1 MTNYTFPGLFCFKV
15 DRHVC
20 RIVVRLGWVPLETLP
35 DGVLL
40 HQLNE
45 YPNNE
50 DVQEYLSQ
58 RLSILDVDTLYELHY
73 QMITFGKVF
82 CTKTKPNCNSCP
94 LKNECKHFASAST
107 SGGEKASFPT
117 TRVQSTPELVDIE
130 DLCLGPMVRKTAG
143 RLRTKH
149 QVYELPDAHPLVQRL
164 DKRDPNDENPYL
176 LAVWPPV
183 DKSSGSQQEET
194 MLGAFLVPHRT
205 ATRGSFPLDGT
216 YFQTNEAFSL
226 FV

>member
-1 MTNYTFPGLFCFKV
+1 MEVYGLGIKSTECLRLLTLRQRAFPV

-20 RIVVRLGWVPLETLP
+20 RIVVRLGWVPLGTLP

-40 HQLNE
+40 HQLNK

-50 DVQEYLSQ
+50 DVQEYLSR

-94 LKNECKHFASAST
+94 LKNECKHFASASIG
-107 SGGEKASFPT
+107 GGEKTSVPT
-117 TRVQSTPELVDIE
+117 TRVLSTPELVDIE
-130 DLCLGPMVRKTAG
+130 DLCLDPMVRKTAG

-149 QVYELPDAHPLVQRL
+149 QVYVTNLSQLITVFYHYGNICPNHQRVYSMQL
-164 DKRDPNDENPYL
+164 
-176 LAVWPPV
+176 
-183 DKSSGSQQEET
+183 
-194 MLGAFLVPHRT
+194 
-205 ATRGSFPLDGT
+205 
-216 YFQTNEAFSL
+216 
-226 FV
+226 